1 MGLSNKLSCEAWS
14 FSHCCLNPY
23 RCFQSEFLRLYFP
36 ELEPWVAQPVSLL
49 SCSSQ
54 FSYTEMLDHL
64 LSLPLPLPVHQL
76 LSYCESSTP
85 QQPISTCPT
94 SVDECFF
101 FNLLI
106 VRLSYS
112 LIFWQFWL
120 FFVFKFVVAFIL
132 VVGGGKV
139 YLTTLT
145 SWPEVPTEVIFKLY
159 YEIHK
164 YTTALRI
171 VQ

>member
-1 MGLSNKLSCEAWS
+1 MSA
-14 FSHCCLNPY
+14 Y
-23 RCFQSEFLRLYFP
+23 
-36 ELEPWVAQPVSLL
+36 
-49 SCSSQ
+49 
-54 FSYTEMLDHL
+54 
-64 LSLPLPLPVHQL
+64 
-76 LSYCESSTP
+76 
-85 QQPISTCPT
+85 PT